1 MRKHFLILMLLTLL
15 PLAGWADNLEFG
27 TVEVGDYTYGGTAVP
42 VPVVKDIEGSILTN
56 NVHYTYDNV
65 YVYKNA
71 TCLEADKVTL
81 SNAVKAGETY
91 YVKVTGIDAYVG
103 KTAAPSFTVQKK
115 KVTIEVLKT
124 LSRNFGATTEP
135 QIGTADSE
143 WKVSTST
150 PLAWGEDKTVLLAS
164 GKTTLGYT
172 YDGKGDPTKPGGE
185 YTITYQDYDNTKNYD
200 ITVPTN
206 HKFTIVGI
214 DLSGATVTV
223 KTGTTFADKTYKGA
237 AFTAADLTGLVLEY
251 TPASG
256 PKVELTQGTDFTVS
270 LLDVYNFTAYSAET
284 DGDVWATGTVE
295 TLSYNSD
302 TKVAIVKVL
311 TNSVDGW
318 VNKIYQATNANAT
331 TRVQLMGDG
340 TGTNFTTASGVWVT
354 VTPNTDAFKTVGT
367 YNYTVNFKGNYAG
380 KKQDFGTFK
389 IVQAPL
395 SVGVED
401 ITETYKSAAYTNT
414 FSATPTLKWYGFVGE
429 DVANKATLIA
439 AITNKP
445 SVSVKQ
451 SGGATNVGDYELKI
465 SGGATPDGSNYK
477 ITNYL
482 TNGQLHIKAAEV
494 FLFANDAEKGPG
506 ASDPA
511 FSLDL
516 DPSPFKGA
524 DYIDGTTVT
533 YTREDGNVVGES
545 YEITPDLTNAK
556 IYNGTG
562 KEKKEVTSN
571 YSLKIGTPKGKL
583 TIKKASLTITI
594 LDQDKFYADAD
605 PATIAAPVKDKNYIV
620 TGLVTGDQ
628 ITSVTLK
635 KSWTDASDAG
645 NYILDAD
652 VVYTGEEHYEGLTV
666 VPGNFEI
673 KKAPLTVTMP
683 IKNVASGIT
692 PAAALATLTNAGI
705 TITGFKKNEV
715 VAETYDLSLK
725 SGLSL
730 SGDNLV
736 DQSDAEGY
744 ILTLKDAYWKNYAIK
759 NQRTIAGKLIVG
771 AGAGAT
777 TPLDLNDE
785 DDIADN
791 IATLEAEVA
800 AVDMSTLERPL
811 NAMEWYAVV
820 LPFATTTAELVQEL
834 GQYVVVDKIK
844 SSTIDAAGTVTVN
857 FEMVW
862 DEIPAGTP
870 FLMKPA
876 KAANWKN
883 TTFTGKTI
891 VKNITAVATDKA
903 TFTGT
908 YATDQK
914 LLWGKDLDGTTDKEG
929 AAYRW
934 LAHKEYKGDNNW
946 KNPKST
952 AHALAPLEAYLILD
966 SNAVKARIFVEDI
979 DDNGTT
985 AIKELGVDAT
995 NKAYS
1000 VDGWYTLNGVKLQAA
1015 PTEKGVYINNGKKVV
1030 IK

>member
-115 KVTIEVLKT
+115 KVTIEVLAT

-200 ITVPTN
+200 ITVPTD
-206 HKFTIVGI
+206 HKFTIIGI
-214 DLSGATVTV
+214 DLSGATVTA

-340 TGTNFTTASGVWVT
+340 TGADFTTASGVWVT

-401 ITETYKSAAYTNT
+401 ITETYKSAAYTGSGTGAFTN
-414 FSATPTLKWYGFVGE
+414 TPTLKWYGFVGE

-477 ITNYL
+477 IVNYL
-482 TNGQLHIKAAEV
+482 TNGQLHIEAAEV
-494 FLFANDAEKGPG
+494 FLFAKNAEKGPG
-506 ASDPA
+506 AKDPA

-516 DPSPFKGA
+516 DPSPFKGTDA
-524 DYIDGTTVT
+524 IDAKTVT
-533 YTREDGNVVGES
+533 YTREAGEVVGES
-545 YEITPDLTNAK
+545 YEITPVLGSAK
-556 IYNGTG
+556 IYNNKTD
-562 KEKKEVTSN
+562 VTSN
-571 YSLKIGTPKGKL
+571 YILKVGTPKGKL
-583 TIKKASLTITI
+583 TIKKATLTITI

-673 KKAPLTVTMP
+673 KKAPLTVTLP
-683 IKNVASGIT
+683 IKNVAAGIT

-725 SGLSL
+725 SGLAL
-730 SGDNLV
+730 SGGNLT

-744 ILTLKDAYWKNYAIK
+744 ILTLKADYWKNYAIK
-759 NQRTIAGKLIVG
+759 NLQAIAGKLIVG

-946 KNPKST
+946 KNPKNT
-952 AHALAPLEAYLILD
+952 AHTLTPLEAYLVLD
-966 SNAVKARIFVEDI
+966 SNATGARVFVEDI

-985 AIKELGVDAT
+985 AIKELGVDGT